1 MWKCK
6 EKALGQL
13 YRTWE
18 DNFQLLFRWKDAV
31 LQKMPDSVIEIDI
44 DEEDG
49 GYISKGSFVLSAHV
63 LRDFVMHV
71 DHT

>member
-1 MWKCK
+1 
-6 EKALGQL
+6 
-13 YRTWE
+13 
-18 DNFQLLFRWKDAV
+18 
-31 LQKMPDSVIEIDI
+31 MPDSVIEIDI